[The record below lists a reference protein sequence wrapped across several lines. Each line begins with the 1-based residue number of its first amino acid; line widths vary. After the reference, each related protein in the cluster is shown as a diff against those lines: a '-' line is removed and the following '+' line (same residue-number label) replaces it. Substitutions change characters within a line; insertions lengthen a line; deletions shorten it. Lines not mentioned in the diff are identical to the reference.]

1 MSKILLLIIILFN
14 ILLAKDIT
22 PNSSFNASGGVTDLL
37 ISNDK
42 IYASTTNSAIDIFN
56 LETKEKI
63 QTITVPKI
71 KDFMGDL
78 VESKLYSVDV
88 FNDKILFVAQG
99 EKGGRTIYINE
110 NEILNTIISDKKRL
124 FIAKA
129 KFIDE
134 NKIIYALLSNQIF
147 LFDLKEKKIIKQ
159 IQVSQSK
166 FSNFV
171 LTKDK
176 SKIIIAD
183 ESGNLKMLST
193 SSLELVDTFEKQN
206 LDNVFQVDTK
216 NALIITAGQDR
227 RSAIYSINKKI
238 SYYKE
243 CDFLVYS
250 AALSQDGKF
259 GAFASNENNDVTL
272 FDTNTKQDL
281 FTLKENPAV
290 ISNILFINDNELL
303 ISSDQKKINYYKLK

>member
-1 MSKILLLIIILFN
+1 MNKTILLLVLLFN
-14 ILLAKDIT
+14 VVLSKDLIPT
-22 PNSSFNASGGVTDLL
+22 SSFDASGGVTDLI
-37 ISNDK
+37 ISNNK
-42 IYASTTNSAIDIFN
+42 IYCSTANSAVDIFN

-78 VESKLYSVDV
+78 VESKIYSVDV
-88 FNDKILFVAQG
+88 LNNKILFVAQG
-99 EKGGRTIYINE
+99 SKGGRTIYINE
-110 NEILNTIISDKKRL
+110 NETLNETISDKQRL

-129 KFIDE
+129 KFVDE
-134 NKIIYALLSNQIF
+134 NTIIYALLSNQIF
-147 LFDLKEKKIIKQ
+147 LYDLKEKKIIKQ

-171 LTKDK
+171 LTDDK

-183 ESGNLKMLST
+183 ESGNLKMHDTLT
-193 SSLELVDTFEKQN
+193 LELIDTFEKQN

-216 NALIITAGQDR
+216 NGLIITAGQDR
-227 RSAIYSINKKI
+227 RSAIYSMNKKI

-272 FDTNTKQDL
+272 FDTNTKQNL

-290 ISNILFINDNELL
+290 ISNIVFINNTELL
-303 ISSDQKKINYYKLK
+303 ISSDYKKINYYKLK